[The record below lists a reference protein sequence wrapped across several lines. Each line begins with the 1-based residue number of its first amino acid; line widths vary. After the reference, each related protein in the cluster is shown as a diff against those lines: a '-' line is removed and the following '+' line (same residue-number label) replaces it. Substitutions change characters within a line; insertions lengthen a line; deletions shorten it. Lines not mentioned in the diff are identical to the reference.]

1 MGLMKQVPKVLD
13 PLPGGGHLVD
23 AVDYV
28 VNWARANSLWP
39 LTFGTS
45 CCAIEMMATS
55 MARYD
60 IARFG
65 AEVFRASP
73 RQADLFIVAG
83 TIVDKMAEPL
93 VRLYEQIPGPK
104 WVIAMGSCTIS
115 GGPFY
120 YDNYSVVKGVDRLIP
135 VDVFVPGC
143 PPRPEALLNGLMT
156 LQEKIKRSSIRSG
169 WQPGALNLE
178 QPIDRWTK
186 TKLEWEE
193 LERLKDAEM
202 AEARA
207 KFAEENPDYK
217 VPKPFRPLR
226 PEMSDQK
233 RIPRPAQGVPAA
245 QVIDK
250 VRAQFPSLTLY
261 RIGEPT
267 EEMLASLPVDWNPTF
282 EVPLEQLLSVCRW
295 LRDGDLKMNYLVQL
309 TAIDRLNHFELVID
323 LLNLNN
329 SQKIGLR
336 SSVAKEFEEGE
347 EYESGK
353 NNQKYD
359 AAAPSIVEIWPGAEW
374 HEREVFDLMGIRF
387 EGNPDLRRIFLED
400 DFPGHPLRKDFSYP
414 ERMIARP
421 T

>member
-178 QPIDRWTK
+178 QPVDRWTK

-193 LERLKDAEM
+193 QERLKDAEM

-245 QVIDK
+245 QVIDM

-267 EEMLASLPVDWNPTF
+267 EEALASQPVDWNPTF

-295 LRDGDLKMNYLVQL
+295 MRDGDLKMNYLVQL
-309 TAIDRLNHFELVID
+309 TAVDRLSHFELVID

-336 SSVAKEFEEGE
+336 SVVAKEFEEGE

-359 AAAPSIVEIWPGAEW
+359 AVAPSIVEIWPGAEW

>member
-1 MGLMKQVPKVLD
+1 
-13 PLPGGGHLVD
+13 
-23 AVDYV
+23 
-28 VNWARANSLWP
+28 
-39 LTFGTS
+39 
-45 CCAIEMMATS
+45 MATS

-207 KFAEENPDYK
+207 KFAEEN
-217 VPKPFRPLR
+217 
-226 PEMSDQK
+226 
-233 RIPRPAQGVPAA
+233 
-245 QVIDK
+245 
-250 VRAQFPSLTLY
+250 LT
-261 RIGEPT
+261 IKFQAFQTPT
-267 EEMLASLPVDWNPTF
+267 P
-282 EVPLEQLLSVCRW
+282 
-295 LRDGDLKMNYLVQL
+295 
-309 TAIDRLNHFELVID
+309 
-323 LLNLNN
+323 
-329 SQKIGLR
+329 
-336 SSVAKEFEEGE
+336 
-347 EYESGK
+347 
-353 NNQKYD
+353 
-359 AAAPSIVEIWPGAEW
+359 
-374 HEREVFDLMGIRF
+374 
-387 EGNPDLRRIFLED
+387 
-400 DFPGHPLRKDFSYP
+400 
-414 ERMIARP
+414 
-421 T
+421 